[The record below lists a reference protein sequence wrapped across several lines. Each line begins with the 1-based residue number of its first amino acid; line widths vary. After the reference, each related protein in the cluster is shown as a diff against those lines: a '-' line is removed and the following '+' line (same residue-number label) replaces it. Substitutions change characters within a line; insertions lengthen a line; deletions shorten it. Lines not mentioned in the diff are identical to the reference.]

1 MKLWEKILTKMGF
14 IILILILIVIMNCS
28 LFVGNYEIS
37 FEEYLMFLKKLFG
50 LESTLSL
57 EKYGMLQSV
66 IFEIRL
72 PRIVAATI
80 IGASLAISG
89 SAFQAM
95 FVNPLVSPGILGVL
109 SGASFGAAL
118 GMVLGWSWF
127 FINLS
132 TFVFGILA
140 VLLALTISFI
150 YTSAK
155 NMIILVLGGIISS
168 SLFSALLSIVKYTAD
183 PYNTLPAITYWLMGS
198 LSFSTSSMVWNLT
211 IPMICG
217 ILILLFFSK
226 YLNALSLGDEEAKAL
241 GVDTLKVKIIVI
253 LVATFISALSV
264 ILAGIIGWIGL
275 IIPHIARLLF
285 GADNKIILPI
295 SAILGAIFLLIV
307 DNASRVI
314 FSFEVP
320 IGIVT
325 AIIGIPIFILVLKN
339 AKRGF

>member
-1 MKLWEKILTKMGF
+1 MNKLTFIFLI
-14 IILILILIVIMNCS
+14 IILIVLINIS
-28 LFVGNYEIS
+28 LFIGNFQIT
-37 FEEYLMFLKKLFG
+37 FDEYLNFIKVFLGF
-50 LESTLSL
+50 ESTLDL
-57 EKYGMLQSV
+57 KRYEVIKSV
-66 IFEIRL
+66 IFDIRL
-72 PRIVAATI
+72 PRIIAAI
-80 IGASLAISG
+80 LIGSSLAISG
-89 SAFQAM
+89 AAFQAM

-118 GMVLGWSWF
+118 GMIMQWNWF

-132 TFVFGILA
+132 TFIFGMFA
-140 VLLALTISFI
+140 VLFALLISFI
-150 YTSAK
+150 YSSAK

-168 SLFSALLSIVKYTAD
+168 SLFSALLSIIKYAAD
-183 PYNTLPAITYWLMGS
+183 PYDTLPAITYWLMGS
-198 LSFSTSSMVWNLT
+198 LSFSTSNIVWNLT
-211 IPMICG
+211 IPMFLG
-217 ILILLFFSK
+217 IFLLIFFSK

-241 GVDTLKVKIIVI
+241 GVDIKKVKLIVI
-253 LVATFISALSV
+253 ITATFISALSV

-307 DNASRVI
+307 DNSSRII
-314 FSFEVP
+314 FSFEIP

-325 AIIGIPIFILVLKN
+325 AIIGIPIFIMVLKN

>member
-1 MKLWEKILTKMGF
+1 MKLWVKRMTKIGF
-14 IILILILIVIMNCS
+14 IILTIVLLFIINGS
-28 LFVGNYEIS
+28 LFIGNYEIN
-37 FEEYLMFLKKLFG
+37 FTEYSMFVQKLIGFD
-50 LESTLSL
+50 SNITI
-57 EKYGMLQSV
+57 EKYEMIKSV
-66 IFEIRL
+66 IFDIRL
-72 PRIVAATI
+72 PRVIAAVL

-89 SAFQAM
+89 AAFQAM

-118 GMVLGWSWF
+118 GMVLGWNWF
-127 FINLS
+127 FINIS
-132 TFVFGILA
+132 TFVFGMIA
-140 VLLALTISFI
+140 VLFALSISLI
-150 YTSAK
+150 YSSAK

-168 SLFSALLSIVKYTAD
+168 SLLSALLSIVKYSAD
-183 PYNTLPAITYWLMGS
+183 PYDSLPAITYWLMGS
-198 LSFSTSSMVWNLT
+198 LSFSTSNVVWNLVL
-211 IPMICG
+211 PMMIG

-241 GVDTLKVKIIVI
+241 GVDTVKVKFIVI
-253 LVATFISALSV
+253 VVATFISALSV

-295 SAILGAIFLLIV
+295 SGLLGAIFLLAV
-307 DNASRVI
+307 DNASRIV
-314 FSFEVP
+314 FSFEIP

-325 AIIGIPIFILVLKN
+325 AIIGIPIFIIVLKN

>member
-1 MKLWEKILTKMGF
+1 MNKIGF
-14 IILILILIVIMNCS
+14 TLLIITLLIVMNIS
-28 LFVGNYEIS
+28 LFMGNYQIS
-37 FEEYLMFLKKLFG
+37 LDEYIMFIKKIIGFD
-50 LESTLSL
+50 SNITL
-57 EKYGMLQSV
+57 EKYEMLQSV

-72 PRIVAATI
+72 PRIIAAVI
-80 IGASLAISG
+80 IGAALAVSG

-132 TFVFGILA
+132 TFIFGMLA
-140 VLLALTISFI
+140 VLFALTISFI
-150 YTSAK
+150 YSSAK

-168 SLFSALLSIVKYTAD
+168 SLFSALLSIVKYSAD
-183 PYNTLPAITYWLMGS
+183 PYDALPAITYWLMGS
-198 LSFSTSSMVWNLT
+198 LSFSTSNIVWDLS
-211 IPMICG
+211 IPMLIG
-217 ILILLFFSK
+217 ILILIFFSK

-241 GVDTLKVKIIVI
+241 GVDTIKIKIIVI
-253 LVATFISALSV
+253 ITATFISALSV
-264 ILAGIIGWIGL
+264 IMAGIIGWIGL

-285 GADNKIILPI
+285 GADNKVILPS
-295 SAILGAIFLLIV
+295 SALLGAIFLLIV
-307 DNASRVI
+307 DNTSRMI
-314 FSFEVP
+314 FSFEIP

>member
-1 MKLWEKILTKMGF
+1 MTLWGKTLNKIAFISLT
-14 IILILILIVIMNCS
+14 LILIVVINAS
-28 LFVGNYEIS
+28 LFVGNYKIS
-37 FEEYLMFLKKLFG
+37 FEEYGMFLNQFFG
-50 LESTLSL
+50 LESNLRI
-57 EKYGMLQSV
+57 EKYEMLHSV

-72 PRIVAATI
+72 PRVIAAVI
-80 IGASLAISG
+80 IGATLSISG
-89 SAFQAM
+89 AAFQAM

-109 SGASFGAAL
+109 SGASFGAAI

-132 TFVFGILA
+132 TFIFGMLA
-140 VLLALTISFI
+140 VLLALSISFI
-150 YTSAK
+150 YSNAK

-168 SLFSALLSIVKYTAD
+168 SLFSALLSILKYTAD
-183 PYNTLPAITYWLMGS
+183 PNNALPAITYWLMGS
-198 LSFSTSSMVWNLT
+198 LSFSTSSMVWNLAL
-211 IPMICG
+211 PMLCG

-253 LVATFISALSV
+253 VVATFISALSV

-285 GADNKIILPI
+285 GADNKVILPS
-295 SAILGAIFLLIV
+295 SALLGAIFLLIV
-307 DNASRVI
+307 DNASRI
-314 FSFEVP
+314 LFSFEIP

-339 AKRGF
+339 AKRSF

>member
-1 MKLWEKILTKMGF
+1 MKSWEKVLTKLGF
-14 IILILILIVIMNCS
+14 IILTITLIAIMNCS

-37 FEEYLMFLKKLFG
+37 VEEYLMFLNQFLG
-50 LESTLSL
+50 LKSNLSI
-57 EKYGMLQSV
+57 EKYEMLQSV
-66 IFEIRL
+66 IFDIRL
-72 PRIVAATI
+72 PRIIAAVI
-80 IGASLAISG
+80 IGATLSISG
-89 SAFQAM
+89 AAFQAM

-118 GMVLGWSWF
+118 GMVLGWNWF

-132 TFVFGILA
+132 TFIFGMLA
-140 VLLALTISFI
+140 VLLALSISFI
-150 YTSAK
+150 YSSAK

-183 PYNTLPAITYWLMGS
+183 PYNALPAITYWLMGS
-198 LSFSTSSMVWNLT
+198 LSFSTSSMVWNLAL
-211 IPMICG
+211 PMFCG

-241 GVDTLKVKIIVI
+241 GVDTFKVKIVVIV
-253 LVATFISALSV
+253 VATFISALSV

-295 SAILGAIFLLIV
+295 SALLGGIFLLIV
-307 DNASRVI
+307 DNASRII
-314 FSFEVP
+314 FSFEIP

-325 AIIGIPIFILVLKN
+325 AIIGIPIFIMVLKN

>member
-1 MKLWEKILTKMGF
+1 M
-14 IILILILIVIMNCS
+14 
-28 LFVGNYEIS
+28 GNYQIS
-37 FEEYLMFLKKLFG
+37 LDEYIMFIKKIIGFD
-50 LESTLSL
+50 SNITL
-57 EKYGMLQSV
+57 EKYEMLQSV

-72 PRIVAATI
+72 PRIIAAVI
-80 IGASLAISG
+80 IGAALAVSG

-132 TFVFGILA
+132 TFIFGMLA
-140 VLLALTISFI
+140 VLFALTISFI
-150 YTSAK
+150 YSSAK

-168 SLFSALLSIVKYTAD
+168 SLFSALLSIVKYSAD
-183 PYNTLPAITYWLMGS
+183 PYDALPAITYWLMGS
-198 LSFSTSSMVWNLT
+198 LSFSTSNIVWNLS
-211 IPMICG
+211 IPMLIG
-217 ILILLFFSK
+217 ILILIFFSK

-241 GVDTLKVKIIVI
+241 GVDTIKIKIIVI
-253 LVATFISALSV
+253 ITATFISALSV
-264 ILAGIIGWIGL
+264 IMAGIIGWIGL

-285 GADNKIILPI
+285 GADNKVILPS
-295 SAILGAIFLLIV
+295 SALLGAIFLLIV
-307 DNASRVI
+307 DNTSRMI
-314 FSFEVP
+314 FSFEIP